1 MIEQEKLK
9 QAKEAEKR
17 KQEEAKEAEEQE
29 IMKTEQIKKDRIQEI
44 TSKAEENP
52 QNAQNLNS
60 QITSAYQHLLNNETF
75 YKQKA
80 DILGIAYTKLSSNTK
95 IAERVK
101 AIQNA
106 TENVQEILN
115 GLNVTED
122 DSRNEVAEVYERV
135 IPLMDGI
142 NFGAIQAEGLSE
154 IVNLHMTQSE
164 NEIKKNLYNK
174 VQNTIQ
180 NAKIRKY
187 VEERDVLSSK
197 KIGFWGRLTG
207 KQELQDETI
216 KQLNLKIQLAQT
228 RQTEENEKYS
238 VRDMLSDILVCSK
251 TEFAGKITPEM
262 LNLYTTIKQNF
273 GMNGKAF
280 SDEEINN
287 LANEKIRQQQ
297 NKLPVPI
304 QDSPRFF

>member
-1 MIEQEKLK
+1 MQDKIEWLDRQYKIAGLEDRKDIANAKQEVLEQYSEKSRKIEDFRNKLQALLKGLCRQKEQEYDKAKEVIEQEKLR

-29 IMKTEQIKKDRIQEI
+29 IMKAEQIKKDRIQEI

-60 QITSAYQHLLNNETF
+60 QITSAYQQLLNNETF

-122 DSRNEVAEVYERV
+122 DSRDEVAQVYERV

-174 VQNTIQ
+174 VQNIIQ

-197 KIGFWGRLTG
+197 KNR
-207 KQELQDETI
+207 
-216 KQLNLKIQLAQT
+216 
-228 RQTEENEKYS
+228 
-238 VRDMLSDILVCSK
+238 IL
-251 TEFAGKITPEM
+251 GKI
-262 LNLYTTIKQNF
+262 N
-273 GMNGKAF
+273 
-280 SDEEINN
+280 
-287 LANEKIRQQQ
+287 R
-297 NKLPVPI
+297 
-304 QDSPRFF
+304 